1 MVREYGDGPPFEA
14 FVPYALR
21 SGEKGSCRLERP
33 RLVVLANDRSSSS
46 GIVQK
51 MVATV
56 QIYKIFQ
63 WQYISRQEKRKNM
76 PAFGKNQNR
85 RHHK

>member
-1 MVREYGDGPPFEA
+1 LTEGPLPSSGDVLREYGDGPPFEA

-51 MVATV
+51 MVAT
-56 QIYKIFQ
+56 
-63 WQYISRQEKRKNM
+63 EEN
-76 PAFGKNQNR
+76 
-85 RHHK
+85 